1 MISHTTVSAMKNM
14 IVKYPL
20 HVISFNTFYKK
31 AQKQIGNLECETD

>member
-20 HVISFNTFYKK
+20 HVISFNTFDKK
-31 AQKQIGNLECETD
+31 SSKTNRKP